1 MERMIKL
8 LKLHKCYNQQEV
20 DFVLDRYKDN
30 DTLLLVKLNDLE
42 QKYFN
47 QDLVDIERERFA

>member
-1 MERMIKL
+1 VERMIKL